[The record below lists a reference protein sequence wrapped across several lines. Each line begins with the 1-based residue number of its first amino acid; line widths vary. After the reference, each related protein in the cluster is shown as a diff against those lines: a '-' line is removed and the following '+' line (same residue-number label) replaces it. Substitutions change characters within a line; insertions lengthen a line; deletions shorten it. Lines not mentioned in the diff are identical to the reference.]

1 MTEHEIEKM
10 YLAMTEAETPD
21 LWDRIEAAC
30 ADEVNVME
38 KEKDVKQEKE
48 SLGRRFRRWVFG
60 GSTARLAAA
69 VCIVGV
75 FCAAL
80 LNGAAGTFRMG
91 SAGGAMAKSSY
102 ALSSGTGQ
110 AAYDNAAP
118 MEAEMPEAAAED
130 AYDGVTTAETGAAS
144 QAADIVDEA
153 AASGRKLIRDISL
166 SVETLEFDTLLQT
179 LKEKTEAA
187 GGYVESSSV
196 SGGDSYYGSSS
207 RYGFLTLRIPSG
219 KTDAFLADLDDA
231 SNVLSRSENVQDV
244 TLTYVDLESH
254 VNALRAEEEQ
264 LKALMERAETVEELM
279 SIQSALTDVRYQL
292 ESYASQLKVYDNMVT
307 YDTVRVDISEVK
319 KETQVGERSV
329 WQRMADG
336 FGESLIGLGEGIR
349 DFCIWFVSS
358 IPYFIAFF
366 IVVYVILRVVKLLLG
381 RRKNRKKDKA

>member
-1 MTEHEIEKM
+1 
-10 YLAMTEAETPD
+10 
-21 LWDRIEAAC
+21 
-30 ADEVNVME
+30 
-38 KEKDVKQEKE
+38 
-48 SLGRRFRRWVFG
+48 
-60 GSTARLAAA
+60 
-69 VCIVGV
+69 
-75 FCAAL
+75 
-80 LNGAAGTFRMG
+80 
-91 SAGGAMAKSSY
+91 
-102 ALSSGTGQ
+102 
-110 AAYDNAAP
+110 
-118 MEAEMPEAAAED
+118 
-130 AYDGVTTAETGAAS
+130 
-144 QAADIVDEA
+144 
-153 AASGRKLIRDISL
+153 
-166 SVETLEFDTLLQT
+166 
-179 LKEKTEAA
+179 
-187 GGYVESSSV
+187 
-196 SGGDSYYGSSS
+196 
-207 RYGFLTLRIPSG
+207 
-219 KTDAFLADLDDA
+219 
-231 SNVLSRSENVQDV
+231 V